1 MRLLLIRHAEPD
13 PRPDWGGDPPL
24 SATGRAQAAC
34 LAEALRDSA
43 LERVLCSAM
52 KRAAETARP
61 LAAAVGA
68 PLVVEPELKE
78 IEMGTLWRWGHE
90 EQREWERVEG
100 EWREGRTHVC
110 LPEGESLDEVAVR
123 VRPVVARHIGD
134 REVGDIAI
142 VAHGVTNNVILTTLC
157 PHMLSSLGKDLAIS
171 HTGIWELEGSGSTFR
186 ILRRNDTRHLATV
199 RD

>member
-13 PRPDWGGDPPL
+13 PSSDWRGDPPL
-24 SATGRAQAAC
+24 TATGRAQATR

-43 LERVLCSAM
+43 LDRVVCSAM

-78 IEMGTLWRWGHE
+78 IEMGKLWRWGPE
-90 EQREWERVEG
+90 EQREWERVEA

-123 VRPVVARHIGD
+123 VRPVVARHVADG
-134 REVGDIAI
+134 EGGDIAI
-142 VAHGVTNNVILTTLC
+142 VAHGVTNNVILT
-157 PHMLSSLGKDLAIS
+157 MLRPDLLSVLGKDLAIN

-186 ILRRNDTRHLATV
+186 ILRRNDTRHLTQSGP
-199 RD
+199 

>member
-13 PRPDWGGDPPL
+13 PSPDWRGDPPL
-24 SATGRAQAAC
+24 NATGRAQAEH

-43 LERVLCSAM
+43 LDRVVCSALQ
-52 KRAAETARP
+52 RAVETARP

-78 IEMGTLWRWGHE
+78 IEMGTLWRWGPE
-90 EQREWERVEG
+90 QQREWGRVVAQWG
-100 EWREGRTHVC
+100 AGRTDVR

-123 VRPVVARHIGD
+123 VRPVVARHVADGGG
-134 REVGDIAI
+134 GDIAI
-142 VAHGVTNNVILTTLC
+142 VAHGVVNNVILTTLC
-157 PHMLSSLGKDLAIS
+157 PELLSSLGKDLGIS
-171 HTGIWELEGSGSTFR
+171 HTGIWELEGSGSTFHT
-186 ILRRNDTRHLATV
+186 LRRNDTRHLAAL